1 MEEILQTNKGKINFG
16 YVDGS
21 RQKVQIGKYIVPTSN
36 FLRFASKLVGNP
48 NSEMSL
54 STEGR
59 EVTAMIEY
67 PKMFGPKKVIFG
79 DYEMEGVEFG
89 NLVDGLI
96 TEGSEQNQSEID
108 ENWARREIVM
118 KKGLEA
124 KARELGR
131 RKLNEYNNTIS
142 GLIELKEKNI
152 NLDFMTND
160 TRQRILRTHG
170 PEGIKR
176 MKNIQ
181 KFVKAYDIKRTIQY
195 FFPGY
200 LNYYNNSKSL
210 EMEEVDEILVGNRQ
224 S

>member
-59 EVTAMIEY
+59 EVTAVIEY
-67 PKMFGPKKVIFG
+67 PNMFGPKKVIFG

-89 NLVDGLI
+89 NFVDGLI
-96 TEGSEQNQSEID
+96 AEGSEQNQSGID
-108 ENWARREIVM
+108 ENWAKRDIVM

-124 KARELGR
+124 KARELEMQ
-131 RKLNEYNNTIS
+131 KLKRYEDTIN
-142 GLIELKEKNI
+142 GLTTLKNKNI
-152 NLDFMTND
+152 NLDLMTND
-160 TRQRILRTHG
+160 TRGRILRTYG
-170 PEGIKR
+170 KNGLEK
-176 MKNIQ
+176 MKAIQ
-181 KFVKAYDIKRTIQY
+181 SFVKTYGIEKTIQLG
-195 FFPGY
+195 FPEY
-200 LNYYNNSKSL
+200 RNYYNNSKSL
-210 EMEEVDEILVGNRQ
+210 EMGEVDGIVVGNRQ